1 MLIVRIR
8 IEYCIYLSRKLLVIF
23 KCKINLGKKIK
34 KIEILFIQYS
44 NTYLIKNSMLLNINF

>member
-1 MLIVRIR
+1 MVRIR

-34 KIEILFIQYS
+34 KLKYYLS
-44 NTYLIKNSMLLNINF
+44 NTPILILSKIQCYLI